1 VITSVNY
8 IVGEDTN
15 RLILVSSN
23 ISARV
28 IVQTWLLLVH
38 VDEGWE
44 DIGHVPKVAIAKGV
58 THRIFYK
65 SATSWADKA

>member
-1 VITSVNY
+1 M
-8 IVGEDTN
+8 
-15 RLILVSSN
+15 
-23 ISARV
+23 
-28 IVQTWLLLVH
+28 QTWLLLVH